1 MSAQGAF
8 GRRGRAHPVWARRR
22 QRVER
27 LRGEH
32 PHAAE
37 LLAFYGDVLAL
48 QEPLYGRALSS
59 RWLGAVEG
67 ADGGPPRLRLS
78 RLPQRSRER
87 AFLRFVR
94 AVPASATDVLRA
106 AAGRL
111 ASEPA
116 ALSDLLGAVLEGEPV
131 AAVAEALDCGP
142 EALEFFPR
150 AFVQPIA
157 EALVT
162 RTAAAAADRRSGAVG
177 DSGKKK
183 SDAGGAAAAD
193 QHSGVV
199 GDGGRTEKSDA
210 EIGAAADQCSGSA
223 GDRPEPPRP
232 PDLATPA
239 GPAAGRRGLAADD
252 DARAACPYCGAAP
265 VAAVLRDEPEVKGRR
280 TLLCSLCLVEWAFP
294 RTRCPACG
302 EERADRRPHHV
313 SESWPHIR
321 LEECGSCRTYIKAID
336 LREAGLAVPVIDE
349 AASVELD
356 LWAAGQGLSKL
367 RTNLLGL

>member
-8 GRRGRAHPVWARRR
+8 GRRGRTHPVWTRRR

-48 QEPLYGRALSS
+48 QEPLYGKALGS
-59 RWLGAVEG
+59 RWLGAVEA
-67 ADGGPPRLRLS
+67 ADGSPPRLRLS
-78 RLPQRSRER
+78 RLPQRPRER

-162 RTAAAAADRRSGAVG
+162 RTAAAADRRSGAVG

-183 SDAGGAAAAD
+183 FDADVAASAD
-193 QHSGVV
+193 QRSGTV
-199 GDGGRTEKSDA
+199 GDGGEKKSDA
-210 EIGAAADQCSGSA
+210 EIAVAADQRSGA
-223 GDRPEPPRP
+223 DGDGPGPSRP
-232 PDLATPA
+232 PDLAPPA
-239 GPAAGRRGLAADD
+239 GPAAGRGDPAADD
-252 DARAACPYCGAAP
+252 AARAACPYCGAAP
-265 VAAVLRDEPEVKGRR
+265 VAAVLRDQPEVKGRR